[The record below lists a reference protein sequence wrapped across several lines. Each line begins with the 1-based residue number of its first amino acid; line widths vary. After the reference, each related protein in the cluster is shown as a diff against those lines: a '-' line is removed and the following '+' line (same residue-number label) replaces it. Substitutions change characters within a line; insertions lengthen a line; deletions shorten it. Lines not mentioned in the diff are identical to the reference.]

1 MGIELALIGLSVAI
15 GAVGTV
21 ATINASNQAA
31 KAQKEARNIQTAQQ
45 KNEAAVSRR
54 QAIREDRIRRA
65 RILAAAENSGTGA
78 SSGSVGAIGALDTNL
93 SGLLGA
99 SLGQS
104 KANAGINKQLQKG
117 ADAEQFAANVGA
129 VTTLLQGGLDA
140 FGQGYRNQNQKSVFD

>member
-1 MGIELALIGLSVAI
+1 MGVELALIGLSVAV

-45 KNEAAVSRR
+45 KTEAANSRR

-65 RILAAAENSGTGA
+65 RILAAAENTGTGA
-78 SSGSVGAIGALDTNL
+78 SSGSVGAVGALDTNL

-99 SLGQS
+99 SLGES
-104 KANAGINKQLQKG
+104 KANAGISKQLQKS
-117 ADAEQFAANVGA
+117 ANAEQFASNVGA
-129 VTTLLQGGLDA
+129 ITNLLQSGIDS
-140 FGQGYRNQNQKSVFD
+140 FGQGYKSQTSKSVFD